1 MGAQSTVML
10 PETLRSIAASTFTGS
25 YQAVGTALANSARLI
40 KFVNNTNQL
49 VTVSWDGTHDHDILP
64 SDSFALYDLTSNR
77 GNPSPYLAAAQGTQ
91 FYVKASSGT
100 GSFYV
105 VALYAYNSSVTL
117 PGQ

>member
-10 PETLRSIAASTFTGS
+10 PETLRSIAASGFIGS
-25 YQAVGTALANSARLI
+25 YQALGSPLANSARLL

-49 VTVSWDGTHDHDILP
+49 VTVSWDGVHDHDILP

-91 FYVKASSGT
+91 FYVKSASGS
-100 GSFYV
+100 GSFYLI
-105 VALYAYNSSVTL
+105 ALYAYTNTQGAL
-117 PGQ
+117 